1 MTIHLTRREFTAA
14 GGAAGAV
21 LLARPVLAQTLLT
34 RAIPSTGERLP
45 AVGLGTAQVFDTNDD
60 ATRQKAEAVLQALS
74 AAGGSL
80 VDTASVYGEAEAV
93 VGEVI
98 TTMNLRPK
106 LFVATKLEAPDP
118 AELKRSQG
126 RLQTEKIDLLQ
137 FHNVSDLQQSLAQ
150 FKDWKAEG
158 VCRYIGI
165 TSTRHADFPAIEAV
179 LTREKPDFVQI
190 DYSLAVC

>member
-14 GGAAGAV
+14 GGAAGAA

-45 AVGLGTAQVFDTNDD
+45 AIGLGTAQVFDTNDD

-118 AELKRSQG
+118 AELKR
-126 RLQTEKIDLLQ
+126 
-137 FHNVSDLQQSLAQ
+137 
-150 FKDWKAEG
+150 
-158 VCRYIGI
+158 
-165 TSTRHADFPAIEAV
+165 
-179 LTREKPDFVQI
+179 
-190 DYSLAVC
+190 